1 MSVNEAR
8 CIKLVVHILTAF
20 TFLFVFIFFRLN
32 AETILRK
39 AKRFEST
46 QFYQFQTNFSLFH
59 DPYQFFPIFHN
70 TVGYLQASQSV
81 KSNTIF
87 HHQLHCF
94 LTTFNHA
101 LPILSLRNIY
111 FWLLNKVLNIKKE
124 ILISTK
130 NQISKTTSHHIV
142 SVNSPSPKRKKNV
155 IETNCK
161 TIRRPLKQYDA
172 KRTYFSLR
180 TTDLFAKNLTTFP
193 TEIGET
199 SAF

>member
-1 MSVNEAR
+1 MQKQYWERPKGFKAHNSTNS
-8 CIKLVVHILTAF
+8 
-20 TFLFVFIFFRLN
+20 RL
-32 AETILRK
+32 I
-39 AKRFEST
+39 
-46 QFYQFQTNFSLFH
+46 SLIFH

-70 TVGYLQASQSV
+70 TVGYLQASQ
-81 KSNTIF
+81 KSSTIF
-87 HHQLHCF
+87 LHQLHCF

-130 NQISKTTSHHIV
+130 NQISKTTPHHIGQRQF
-142 SVNSPSPKRKKNV
+142 PFPQEKKNV

-161 TIRRPLKQYDA
+161 TTRRPLKQYDA
-172 KRTYFSLR
+172 KRPYFSLR

-193 TEIGET
+193 TENGET